1 MSPEDALVHTDGQEA
16 VKIGG
21 YLLPVE
27 DFSLTRFM
35 LDDLGMQWLH
45 PGGILSSERLLK
57 QLAIKPGMRVLDL
70 GCGLGSTCRYLAR
83 KYNCT
88 VVGLDRDPEMIIQA
102 RARSRGRR
110 YASIEY
116 CEADANDTGLEN
128 DSFDRVIVQS
138 VACFNDKP
146 NMLKEITRL
155 LKQDGQVGFNEV
167 TWVKPPTEKVERVTR
182 ATICETFKGAL
193 LEDDWVKLLEDAGL
207 DRVTHE
213 AHAFIRS
220 LPTRCCVKKGCS
232 ERLRSWRVSCVIRK
246 STCDSAPS
254 VIIFGSIRAISGM
267 DSIWRTNPVRTN
279 AMLQVFVRAGQGQP

>member
-1 MSPEDALVHTDGQEA
+1 MSPEDALVHTDGRES

-45 PGGILSSERLLK
+45 PGGILSSERLLE
-57 QLAIKPGMRVLDL
+57 QLAITPGMRVLDL
-70 GCGLGSTCRYLAR
+70 GCGVGSTCRYLAR

-88 VVGLDRDPEMIIQA
+88 VVGLDLDPEMILQA
-102 RARSRGRR
+102 RARSRSHR
-110 YASIEY
+110 YAGIEY

-146 NMLKEITRL
+146 TLLKEITRL
-155 LKQDGQVGFNEV
+155 LKQGGQVGLNEV
-167 TWVKPPTEKVERVTR
+167 TWVQPPTEKVERVTR

-193 LEDDWVKLLEDAGL
+193 LEDDWVRLLEDAGL

-213 AHAFIRS
+213 AHAFKPVAPYQMLREEG
-220 LPTRCCVKKGCS
+220 LLGTVKVMARVLRHP
-232 ERLRSWRVSCVIRK
+232 EINMRLSAVSDYFRQY
-246 STCDSAPS
+246 PGY
-254 VIIFGSIRAISGM
+254 FGYGLYMAHKPG
-267 DSIWRTNPVRTN
+267 TH
-279 AMLQVFVRAGQGQP
+279 

>member
-1 MSPEDALVHTDGQEA
+1 MSPEDALVHADGQEA

-45 PGGILSSERLLK
+45 PGGILSSERLLE
-57 QLAIKPGMRVLDL
+57 QLAITPDMRVLDL
-70 GCGLGSTCRYLAR
+70 GCGVGSTCRYLVS

-88 VVGLDRDPEMIIQA
+88 VVGLDLDPEMILQA
-102 RARSRGRR
+102 RARSLGRR

-116 CEADANDTGLEN
+116 CEADANDTSLEN

-146 NMLKEITRL
+146 TLLREITRL
-155 LKQDGQVGFNEV
+155 LKQDGRVGLNEV

-207 DRVTHE
+207 DRITHE
-213 AHAFIRS
+213 AHAFKPVAPYQMLREEG
-220 LPTRCCVKKGCS
+220 LLGTVKVMARVLRHP
-232 ERLRSWRVSCVIRK
+232 EINMRLSAVSDYFRQY
-246 STCDSAPS
+246 PGY
-254 VIIFGSIRAISGM
+254 FGYGLYMAHKPG
-267 DSIWRTNPVRTN
+267 TH
-279 AMLQVFVRAGQGQP
+279 